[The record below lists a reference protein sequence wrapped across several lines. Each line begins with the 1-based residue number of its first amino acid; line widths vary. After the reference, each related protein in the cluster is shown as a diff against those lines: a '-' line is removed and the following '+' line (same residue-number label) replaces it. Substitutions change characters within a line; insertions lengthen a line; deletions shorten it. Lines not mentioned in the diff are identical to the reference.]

1 MATYVVSWCIEGLE
15 GIIPFS
21 ELEANEMW
29 EILKGNKVSETQRA
43 AKAVN
48 MMVLRAKF
56 NTHRHYEI
64 YAIETSEGITDKE
77 LRTLFEEN
85 PQYAADLLRERGT
98 KIYSDRQKNKVQV
111 IY

>member
-1 MATYVVSWCIEGLE
+1 MAIYVVSWCIEGLE
-15 GIIPFS
+15 GIIPVTA
-21 ELEANEMW
+21 LEQEEMW
-29 EILKGNKVSETQRA
+29 AVLKGDKIPDTKRA

-56 NTHRHYEI
+56 NPQRHYEI
-64 YAIETSEGITDKE
+64 YAIETEDGIGEED
-77 LRTLFEEN
+77 LRRLFTES

-98 KIYSDRQKNKVQV
+98 QVHSDRAKKKVQV